1 MCFSL
6 ALFTWLFSCQYSSRW
21 AGSANGGFILCV
33 PHRQGHSIIRFNPP
47 IVTRNSCWKKCPWKF
62 FAAANT
68 LHLSLTRTLFLSHT
82 LSIYANELC
91 NWFDKISVKRRRV
104 GGWEQN
110 KAIYSIVSWQQQLV
124 SLEWVF
130 LLFTISIEWSR
141 KRSLRNQQGSF
152 NREYDYE
159 NRIYNVC
166 HHGHVTLL
174 RQITPCLLWN
184 QSNEKIMH

>member
-33 PHRQGHSIIRFNPP
+33 PHRQGNSIIRFNPP
-47 IVTRNSCWKKCPWKF
+47 IVTRNSCWKKCSWKF

-130 LLFTISIEWSR
+130 LLVRYLSNGQENDRYEINKAPLIESTITKIESTM
-141 KRSLRNQQGSF
+141 SVTM
-152 NREYDYE
+152 D
-159 NRIYNVC
+159 
-166 HHGHVTLL
+166 TLL
-174 RQITPCLLWN
+174 FYDKLRHVYFGTN
-184 QSNEKIMH
+184 QMKK